1 MPLCK
6 TIPSQAQA
14 ESNVRDGLYGSDRHV
29 VDCWL
34 VRPKF
39 NL

>member
-1 MPLCK
+1 MSLCK

-14 ESNVRDGLYGSDRHV
+14 ESNIQNRMYGLDRHV
-29 VDCWL
+29 VDCWF

-39 NL
+39 NS